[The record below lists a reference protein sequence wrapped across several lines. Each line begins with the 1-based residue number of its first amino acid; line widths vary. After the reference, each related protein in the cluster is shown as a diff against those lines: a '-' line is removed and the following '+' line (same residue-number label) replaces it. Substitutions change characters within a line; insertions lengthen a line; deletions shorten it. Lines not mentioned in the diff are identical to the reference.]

1 MATTS
6 KASICRRF
14 IGVPKGD
21 LRGPPWS
28 LPEFG
33 SFSSIGT
40 DAMQDTVLVI
50 EDEADMMN
58 LLRYN
63 LSKAGFGVLIA
74 SDGLT
79 GLELA
84 RKNRPDVIILDLLLP
99 QMDGYAVCKAIRNN
113 PATGALPIVILTAKA
128 EPGERIK
135 GLEIGADDY
144 VTKPFNLRELILRV
158 RALLRRS
165 RPKAKIDVIE
175 AGAFQVDRNKF
186 QIQIEGLRLD
196 LTPTEFK
203 LLTLLIERRGRIQ
216 SREGL
221 LYDVWGYQNPMDTRT
236 VDTHIRRLREKLGK
250 HAERLET
257 IRGQGYRFNDVL
269 KPLPAHLVAEEPR
282 F

>member
-1 MATTS
+1 M
-6 KASICRRF
+6 
-14 IGVPKGD
+14 
-21 LRGPPWS
+21 
-28 LPEFG
+28 
-33 SFSSIGT
+33 

-74 SDGLT
+74 RDGLT

-84 RKNRPDVIILDLLLP
+84 RKNRPDVVILDLLLP

-113 PATGALPIVILTAKA
+113 PATVALPVVILTAKA

-165 RPKAKIDVIE
+165 SDNAKIEVLE
-175 AGAFQVDRNKF
+175 AGAFQVNRNKF
-186 QIQIEGLRLD
+186 EIQLEGRRLD
-196 LTPTEFK
+196 LTTIEFK

-236 VDTHIRRLREKLGK
+236 VDTHICRLREKLGE
-250 HAERLET
+250 HAERLE
-257 IRGQGYRFNDVL
+257 IRSQGCRFDNVL
-269 KPLPAHLVAEEPR
+269 KPLPADLVPGETALLTNCS
-282 F
+282 